1 MRISKLLLPTL
12 REDPADAEVI
22 SHKLLVRAGLIQK
35 VAVGIFNYLPLGCRV
50 IRKVENIIRAE
61 MNRAGA
67 QEILMPAV
75 VPAELWR
82 ESGRWH
88 KYGKEL
94 LRFKDRKD
102 AEYCL
107 GPTHEEVVTAL
118 ARAFVHSY
126 KQLPLNL
133 YQIQTKFRDELRP
146 RFGLMRGREFIM
158 KDAYSFH
165 ADEASLDA
173 EYQNMRETYCRIF
186 EACGLRYKIVEA
198 DSGNIGGSVSQ
209 EFMVLAENGEDALL
223 SCAQCSYSANVEAA
237 VSAPLGY
244 AQGRPLDSPNK
255 KTTLETAPGV
265 REIST
270 PDKRTIEEVSAFLK
284 TPPENLLKTLIYYYK
299 SNERE
304 DHVVIVLRGC
314 DQLNEVKLKN
324 YLQADI
330 VLPAEDSAVREITG
344 VEPGFCGPVGL
355 KKARVISDELV
366 KTISGGVTGANKK
379 DTHLLNVVPGRD
391 FELKETADLRL
402 AQAGE
407 KCPHCGAPLEA
418 VRGIEVGH
426 IFKLGTKYSEAMQA
440 TYLDQS
446 GAARP
451 FIMGCY
457 GIGVGR
463 TAAAAVEQHFDA
475 SGIIWPPALAPYQCV
490 VIPANIRE
498 PEQAAAAEKIYQEL
512 LAGGAEVLLDDRE
525 ERIGVKLKDME
536 LVGITSRV
544 VVGKALSEGKV
555 EFRWRAAKDNELLPV
570 AAAAQTVLARLRA

>member
-1 MRISKLLLPTL
+1 MRISKLLMPTL

-35 VAVGIFNYLPLGCRV
+35 TAVGIYNYLPFGYRV

-67 QEILMPAV
+67 QEVLLPAV

-82 ESGRWH
+82 ESGRWA

-94 LRFKDRKD
+94 LRFKDRKE

-107 GPTHEEVVTAL
+107 GPTHEEVITAL

-165 ADEASLDA
+165 ATQESLDA

-186 EACGLRYKIVEA
+186 AACGLQYKVVQA

-223 SCAQCSYSANVEAA
+223 ACPQCAYSANVEAA
-237 VSAPLGY
+237 QS
-244 AQGRPLDSPNK
+244 RPDTPVAVPVK
-255 KTTLETAPGV
+255 EKMQEV
-265 REIST
+265 ST
-270 PDKRTIEEVSAFLK
+270 PDKKTIEEVSAFLK
-284 TPPENLLKTLIYYYK
+284 TPPENLLKTLVYYYK
-299 SNERE
+299 INERE
-304 DHVVIVLRGC
+304 NYVVVLLRGC

-324 YLQADI
+324 YLQADL
-330 VLPAEDSAVREITG
+330 VLPAEDSAVLKITG
-344 VEPGFCGPVGL
+344 VEPGFCGPVAL
-355 KKARVISDELV
+355 PDVRIVADELI
-366 KTISGGVTGANKK
+366 KTISSGVTGANKK

-391 FELKETADLRL
+391 FALKETADLRL
-402 AQAGE
+402 ARSGE
-407 KCPHCGAPLEA
+407 KCPHCGAPLQA
-418 VRGIEVGH
+418 IRGIEVGH

-440 TYLDQS
+440 MYLDQN
-446 GAARP
+446 GTAKP

-475 SGIIWPPALAPYQCV
+475 NGIVWPPALAPYHCV
-490 VIPANIRE
+490 VIPANAQE
-498 PEQAAAAEKIYQEL
+498 SAQLAAAEKIYQEL
-512 LAGGAEVLLDDRE
+512 LAAGVEVLLDDRE

-536 LVGITSRV
+536 LIGISSRV
-544 VVGKALSEGKV
+544 VVGKALAEGKV
-555 EFRWRAAKDNELLPV
+555 EFRLRSATDNELLPLADAV
-570 AAAAQTVLARLRA
+570 QIILARLQA